1 MEVGTVD
8 FSLIVSKLISLLLNP
23 AGARSELEDVAMKA
37 SLATSAVFIA
47 IISFL
52 QAIGTSIG
60 LYTILASRLGG
71 IFRAAAGAIIG
82 RAVISAIFGV
92 IVALIGWV
100 ILGLITFVLGKAL
113 RGEKVSLV
121 MEEFGPLLSMLAFA
135 SAPSIILVIP
145 FAMVNFYLYLLVALA
160 IGVWSYYYTWLSA
173 KVYFGLDNVK
183 ALIATIVQLLM
194 LLWSL
199 YSAWLLVSSPV
210 WVWA

>member
-1 MEVGTVD
+1 LEVGSVD
-8 FSLIVSKLISLLLNP
+8 FSLIVGKLASLILNP

-37 SLATSAVFIA
+37 SLATSAVFVA
-47 IISFL
+47 LISFL
-52 QAIGTSIG
+52 QALGTYIG
-60 LYTILASRLGG
+60 LYTLLTSRLGMV
-71 IFRAAAGAIIG
+71 FRATAGAVIG

-92 IVALIGWV
+92 IAALIGWV
-100 ILGLITFVLGKAL
+100 ILGLITFALGKAL

-145 FAMVNFYLYLLVALA
+145 FGLISFYLYLLAALA
-160 IGVWSYYYTWLSA
+160 IGAWSYYYTWLSA

-194 LLWSL
+194 FLWSI
-199 YSAWLLVSSPV
+199 YSAWLLVSSPI
-210 WVWA
+210 WFWA